1 MVAICLGLNVLIN
14 LNQEAIILNEM
25 IIKDWMV
32 LVILP
37 ETWEFGI
44 ELQVSLIDVD
54 AVALNLHSRTLD
66 GPVLK
71 EDKDTWSLQWC
82 HHEPDGISNHWR
94 LDCLLKRSGA
104 D

>member
-1 MVAICLGLNVLIN
+1 MVAICLDLNVLIN

-25 IIKDWMV
+25 IIEDWMV

-82 HHEPDGISNHWR
+82 HSAWNGQSPTRPIR
-94 LDCLLKRSGA
+94 LDFGLS
-104 D
+104 